1 MCLMVPNGRTIPPSQ
16 ESEDPTKDGGGAP
29 QGKSALHSLPHCR
42 LFSSP
47 LLSLPSSESVSRFSL
62 FLPRSLCLCLGIYF
76 SIPLYLLF
84 PSVSQNLL
92 SAPSPVSTA
101 LSVSVSSIP
110 SHLSLSPSSGLC
122 ALTQLCPCISLHLLS
137 SALCPLPCP
146 HFQLLVLTF
155 SPTIFLGPLRH
166 CRRGK

>member
-47 LLSLPSSESVSRFSL
+47 PFPSVLRICLPLLAI
-62 FLPRSLCLCLGIYF
+62 LPRSLCLCLGIYF

-146 HFQLLVLTF
+146 HFQLLVLTC

>member
-1 MCLMVPNGRTIPPSQ
+1 M
-16 ESEDPTKDGGGAP
+16 GG
-29 QGKSALHSLPHCR
+29 QYLHPRKVKTPLKMEGEPLKGSPHCT
-42 LFSSP
+42 LSLTAGFSP
-47 LLSLPSSESVSRFSL
+47 LPLSLPSSESVSRFSL

-146 HFQLLVLTF
+146 HFQLLVLTC